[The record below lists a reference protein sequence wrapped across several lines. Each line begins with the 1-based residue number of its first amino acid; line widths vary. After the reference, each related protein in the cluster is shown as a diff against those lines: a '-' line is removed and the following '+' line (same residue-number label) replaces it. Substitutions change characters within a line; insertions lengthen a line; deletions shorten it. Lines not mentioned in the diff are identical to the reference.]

1 MPRPTVAEINLEAI
15 AHNVR
20 EVKRVIGPGVK
31 LLIAVKA
38 DGYGHGAVPVSQ
50 TALAHGAEF
59 LGVATAEE
67 GLELR
72 HAGLK
77 APVLIFGPIGA
88 DDVDAALRFGL
99 TPAVTSVEFA
109 RTLDRQAGRAK
120 KRAKIHL
127 KIDTGMGR
135 VGFLPEEF
143 PPALD
148 EIAAM
153 PNLAI
158 EGIMTHFPSADES
171 DKSFTREQLA
181 RFRAALAE
189 MRDRGIAVP
198 LIHAANSGAILDIP
212 ESHFNMVRL
221 GVSLYGY
228 YPSDETSRSAALEPS
243 MSVRTRVAHL
253 KRVSAGSTISYGRT
267 FVASRE
273 TLVATVPI
281 GYADGLDRRLS
292 NIGKMLVKGAG
303 GTRVVCPILGRV
315 CMDLTMLD
323 VTEVSEVGV
332 GSDVVVISSRR
343 DDPNSV
349 ESIAR
354 LVGTIPYTVT
364 CGISKRV
371 PRVYLPAN
379 PPVKAD

>member
-20 EVKRVIGPGVK
+20 EVKRIIGPGVR
-31 LLIAVKA
+31 LLVAVKA
-38 DGYGHGAVPVSQ
+38 DGYGHGAVAVSQ

-72 HAGLK
+72 HAGLR

-135 VGFLPEEF
+135 VGFLPGEF
-143 PPALD
+143 PAALD

-158 EGIMTHFPSADES
+158 EGVMTHFPSADER

-189 MRDRGIAVP
+189 LRDRGVAVP
-198 LIHAANSGAILDIP
+198 LIHAANSSAILDIP

-221 GVSLYGY
+221 GISLYGY
-228 YPSDETSRSAALEPS
+228 YPSDPDESGRSAAIEPS
-243 MSVRTRVAHL
+243 MSVRTRITHL

-267 FVASRE
+267 VVTSRE

-292 NIGKMLVKGAG
+292 NLGKMLVKGAG
-303 GTRVVCPILGRV
+303 GKYVVCPILGRV

-323 VTEVSEVGV
+323 VTEVPEAGV
-332 GSDVVVISSRR
+332 GRDVVVISPRR

-354 LVGTIPYTVT
+354 LIDTIPYTVT

-371 PRVYLPAN
+371 PRVYLSAKPPA
-379 PPVKAD
+379 